1 MKNNSKIQAHST
13 AFVKTFSK
21 ELAKQLFSH
30 MDAHKLQDPEK
41 VFEIYV
47 TNLNGIASKMNNA
60 KSSMNDM
67 MLKDTNRLDIVKL
80 QPV

>member
-1 MKNNSKIQAHST
+1 
-13 AFVKTFSK
+13 
-21 ELAKQLFSH
+21 

-41 VFEIYV
+41 VSEIYV

-67 MLKDTNRLDIVKL
+67 KLKDTNRLDIVKL